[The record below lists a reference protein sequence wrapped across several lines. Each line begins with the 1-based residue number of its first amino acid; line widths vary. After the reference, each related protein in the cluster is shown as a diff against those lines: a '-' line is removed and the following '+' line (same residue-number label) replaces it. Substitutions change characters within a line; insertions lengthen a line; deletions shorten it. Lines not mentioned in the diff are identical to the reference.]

1 MAAALEETPVSYE
14 DLADIERDFDDAE
27 TEISMYLFFFLINA
41 CAAPLSAG
49 IVIISDHRVPCR
61 LRSEFETTSIA
72 DFEIEVR
79 QQVALTAPLYARR
92 TKTVSQIPNFWPLVL
107 EQAPPDIDQYI
118 QPSDSALLLSS
129 LLSFSV
135 EHFEISSKSNT
146 TSGDPRSVSIR
157 FEFSPNEYF
166 SDTTLEKKFWYRRSK
181 DGWSG
186 LVSEPVRIQWKKD
199 RDLTG
204 GLLDM
209 VCSAWEVEQ
218 TASDGTTKPKEL
230 TPQQK
235 ALKKKIE
242 NTGMGGLSFFA
253 WFGFIGRKISAE
265 ESAEAM
271 EKDKEMRKN
280 RKNKSPP
287 ESADGDAVED
297 EEEDDEE
304 DDEEDLDLSLEIF
317 PDGDE
322 LAIAFTEDLWPS
334 AIKYFTQAQE
344 QDALSDADF
353 ESDDEEAPN
362 LVENSDEESE
372 PDLNT
377 RPAKKQRSG

>member
-27 TEISMYLFFFLINA
+27 TD
-41 CAAPLSAG
+41 
-49 IVIISDHRVPCR
+49 IIRK
-61 LRSEFETTSIA
+61 
-72 DFEIEVR
+72 
-79 QQVALTAPLYARR
+79 QVLLTAPLYSRR
-92 TKTVSQIPNFWPLVL
+92 SKTISQIPNFWPLVL

-129 LLSFSV
+129 LLNLSV
-135 EHFEISSKSNT
+135 SHFEVDL
-146 TSGDPRSVSIR
+146 DPRSVSIR
-157 FEFSPNEYF
+157 FEFAENEYF
-166 SDTTLEKKFWYRRSK
+166 DDKVLEKKFWHRRSR

-186 LVSEPVRIQWKKD
+186 LVSEPVGIKWKTD

-209 VCSAWEVEQ
+209 VVKAWEADKS
-218 TASDGTTKPKEL
+218 TSTTSQSNSNGAGNSSRGL
-230 TPQQK
+230 TPEQK

-253 WFGFIGRKISAE
+253 WFGFIGRH
-265 ESAEAM
+265 
-271 EKDKEMRKN
+271 RKS
-280 RKNKSPP
+280 RSRSSSRTP
-287 ESADGDAVED
+287 SSDED
-297 EEEDDEE
+297 EESVGEDDVGM
-304 DDEEDLDLSLEIF
+304 SLEIF
-317 PDGDE
+317 PDGDD
-322 LAIAFTEDLWPS
+322 LAVAFTEDLWPG

-353 ESDDEEAPN
+353 ESDD
-362 LVENSDEESE
+362 DEGLDEPAEDSE
-372 PDLNT
+372 DEDE